1 MKQNFSIFI
10 IILSLILAGIMQG
23 VLAEESNLTNST
35 NISVNNLTNGTKDIE
50 YPLNGDELAEG
61 IEYDISAKD
70 YAVAGKISS
79 GFSGSSIE
87 GSESNQSPS
96 VVMSFSDKSSV
107 SGFIHNFMKS
117 FQYESGVDL

>member
-23 VLAEESNLTNST
+23 VLAEES
-35 NISVNNLTNGTKDIE
+35 NNLTNGTKDIE